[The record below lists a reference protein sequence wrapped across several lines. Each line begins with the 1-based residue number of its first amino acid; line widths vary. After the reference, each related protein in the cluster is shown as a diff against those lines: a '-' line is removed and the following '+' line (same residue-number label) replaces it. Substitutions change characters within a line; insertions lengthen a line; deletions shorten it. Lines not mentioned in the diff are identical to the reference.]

1 MNVKNVRDALLSV
14 TDNVYHY
21 KANPECKDRYIVW
34 GETRAD
40 ATFNADDN
48 TDIMAIAGEIYYYT
62 TVEYDEIFD
71 DICTALSDN
80 NIAWS
85 LSSIGYDDELGQI
98 VYALIWEVACGNGKI
113 YRQ

>member
-48 TDIMAIAGEIYYYT
+48 
-62 TVEYDEIFD
+62 
-71 DICTALSDN
+71 
-80 NIAWS
+80 IAWS